1 MVELKEVY
9 NRFVPQIIYI
19 IAVPVFFIAFLL
31 VYSPGWC
38 VRLLDFGK
46 FGYYFH
52 VTMLTCIVAG
62 GCGLGRSILYVLRRK
77 ITNTVYYAW
86 CLLEMVVSSLFAA
99 LYIWLM
105 SRMEIAYFPAVA
117 QSFAMISLTCIYP
130 YTVIHIALL
139 LHYTKKKSESAVALQ
154 DDRIRFYDN
163 RKNLKFA
170 AMVSSVFYLSADEN
184 YVNIHY
190 TDDNGKMRAFVLRSS
205 MKSIEELCASHS
217 LVRCHRSY
225 IVNPEH
231 VRILRKDSRGLLF
244 ADLDTP
250 EPVSVPVTKTYYDRL
265 AELI

>member
-9 NRFVPQIIYI
+9 HRFAPQIIYI
-19 IAVPVFFIAFLL
+19 VAVPLFFIAFLL

-38 VRLLDFGK
+38 VRFLDFGK
-46 FGYYFH
+46 FGYHFH

-62 GCGLGRSILYVLRRK
+62 GCGLGRSILYVLRRN
-77 ITNTVYYAW
+77 ITNTMYYAW
-86 CLLEMVVSSLFAA
+86 CLLEIAVTSLFAA

-105 SRMEIAYFPAVA
+105 SGTETAYFPAVA
-117 QSFAMISLTCIYP
+117 ESFAIISLTCIYP
-130 YTVIHIALL
+130 YTVIHLSLL
-139 LHYTKKKSESAVALQ
+139 LHYTKKKSEASVTLP
-154 DDRIRFYDN
+154 DDRIRFYDS

-190 TDDNGKMRAFVLRSS
+190 SDDNGKMRAFVLRSS
-205 MKSIEELCASHS
+205 MKSIEDICATHS